1 MDVNVLRKPKIDSGK
16 RIRIIQRIFGYSALT
31 LIALFAMAP
40 LLWLFDISFRPKV
53 EIFNIPPAIL
63 TKGFF
68 GSFASYSLDSFIKSI
83 VRFNVHIGFLN
94 SAFIVVCGIF
104 FTLLVGSLASF
115 AFAFLKFPGRNVLF
129 IAVLA
134 TMMLPTG
141 TMLAPFYQVLRM
153 LGLTNN
159 LFGIIIPYAAGAWT
173 VFMIR
178 QYFVRLPYS
187 FVEAGIVDG
196 AGFYRVWWQIILPL
210 AKPAL
215 AAMAILQFRGIWND
229 FLLPMIVLRDDIY
242 HTLPI
247 KLQVMNSMNYDI
259 PYDAMM
265 ATSFITALIP
275 VIFFLI
281 FQRYFVE
288 GIAGGMKG

>member
-1 MDVNVLRKPKIDSGK
+1 VDVNVLKKPKISQDK
-16 RIRIIQRIFGYSALT
+16 RVRIVQRIIGYTILFLVAF
-31 LIALFAMAP
+31 FAMAP
-40 LLWLFDISFRPKV
+40 LLWLCDVSFRPKV
-53 EIFNIPPAIL
+53 EIFNVPPAIL
-63 TKGFF
+63 TRGFF
-68 GSFASYSLDSFIKSI
+68 GSFASYSLASFTVAIS
-83 VRFNVHIGFLN
+83 RYQVHVGFLN
-94 SAFIVVCGIF
+94 SAIIVVLGIF
-104 FTLLVGSLASF
+104 LTLLIGSLASF
-115 AFAFLKFPGRNVLF
+115 AFAFLKFPGRNVFF
-129 IAVLA
+129 IGILA

-141 TMLAPFYQVLRM
+141 TMLASFYQVLRTF
-153 LGLTNN
+153 GLTNN

-173 VFMIR
+173 VFMMR

-229 FLLPMIVLRDDIY
+229 FLMPMIVLRSEALY
-242 HTLPI
+242 TLPI
-247 KLQVMNSMNYDI
+247 KLQVMASTNFEI

-265 ATSFITALIP
+265 STSFITAIIP
-275 VIFFLI
+275 VIFFII

>member
-1 MDVNVLRKPKIDSGK
+1 MDVTVLKKPKIDTRK
-16 RIRIIQRIFGYSALT
+16 KIRIIQRITGYSVLC
-31 LIALFAMAP
+31 LLALFTMSP
-40 LLWLFDISFRPKV
+40 LIWLFDVSFRPKV
-53 EIFNIPPAIL
+53 EIFNIPPAMF

-68 GSFASYSLDSFIKSI
+68 GSFASYSLDSFVVAIN
-83 VRFNVHIGFLN
+83 RYNVHIGFLN
-94 SAFIVVCGIF
+94 STIIVILGIF
-104 FTLLVGSLASF
+104 LSLLVASLCSF
-115 AFAFLKFPGRNVLF
+115 AFAFLKFPGRNAMF
-129 IAVLA
+129 IGILA

-141 TMLAPFYQVLRM
+141 TMLASFYQVLRT

-159 LFGIIIPYAAGAWT
+159 LFGIIIPYAASAWT

-187 FVEAGIVDG
+187 FIEAGIVDG
-196 AGFYRVWWQIILPL
+196 AGYYRVWWQIIMPL

-229 FLLPMIVLRDDIY
+229 FLIPMIVLRSEELY
-242 HTLPI
+242 TLPI
-247 KLQVMNSMNYDI
+247 KLQVMASTNFEV

-265 ATSFITALIP
+265 ATSFITAIIP
-275 VIFFLI
+275 VIFFI
-281 FQRYFVE
+281 VFQRYFVE

>member
-1 MDVNVLRKPKIDSGK
+1 MDVNVLKKPKVDIGK
-16 RIRIIQRIFGYSALT
+16 RLRMLQRILGYTVLSAL
-31 LIALFAMAP
+31 ALFTMAP
-40 LLWLFDISFRPKV
+40 LVWLFDVSFRPKV
-53 EIFNIPPAIL
+53 EIFNVPPAMF

-68 GSFASYSLDSFIKSI
+68 GSFASYSLDSFVTSFD
-83 VRFNVHIGFLN
+83 RFHVHIGFLN
-94 SAFIVVCGIF
+94 SSFIVIF
-104 FTLLVGSLASF
+104 GVFLSLLIASLCSF
-115 AFAFLKFPGRNVLF
+115 AFAFLKFPGRNVMF
-129 IAVLA
+129 ICILA

-141 TMLAPFYQVLRM
+141 TMIAPFYQVLRT

-159 LFGIIIPYAAGAWT
+159 LFGIIIPYASGAWT

-187 FVEAGIVDG
+187 FIEAGIVDG

-229 FLLPMIVLRDDIY
+229 FLMPMIVLRDESLF
-242 HTLPI
+242 TLPI
-247 KLQVMNSMNYDI
+247 NLQVMNSMNVDV
-259 PYDAMM
+259 PYHAMM
-265 ATSFITALIP
+265 STSFITAIVP
-275 VIFFLI
+275 VLFFVF

>member
-1 MDVNVLRKPKIDSGK
+1 MDVNVLKKPKADYAR
-16 RIRIIQRIFGYSALT
+16 RIRIVQRVIGYTVLAL
-31 LIALFAMAP
+31 LALATMTP
-40 LLWLFDISFRPKV
+40 LLWLFDVSFRPKV
-53 EIFNIPPAIL
+53 EIFNVPPAIF

-68 GSFASYSLDSFIKSI
+68 GSFASYSWDSFAVAFS
-83 VRFNVHIGFLN
+83 RFGAHIGFLN
-94 SAFIVVCGIF
+94 SSIIVIFGVFIS
-104 FTLLVGSLASF
+104 LLIASLCSF

-129 IAVLA
+129 IGILA

-141 TMLAPFYQVLRM
+141 TMLAPFYQVLRT

-159 LFGIIIPYAAGAWT
+159 LFGIILPYAASAWT

-187 FVEAGIVDG
+187 FIEAGIVDG

-229 FLLPMIVLRDDIY
+229 FLMPMIVLRSEELY
-242 HTLPI
+242 TLPI
-247 KLQVMNSMNYDI
+247 KLQVMASTNINI

-275 VIFFLI
+275 VIFFIL

>member
-1 MDVNVLRKPKIDSGK
+1 VDVNVLKKPRVDYGK
-16 RIRIIQRIFGYSALT
+16 RMRIVQRVIGYTVLT
-31 LIALFAMAP
+31 LLALLAMAP
-40 LLWLFDISFRPKV
+40 LIWLFDVSFRPKV
-53 EIFNIPPAIL
+53 EIFNVPPAIF

-68 GSFASYSLDSFIKSI
+68 GSFATYSLASFATSI
-83 VRFNVHIGFLN
+83 NRFNVHIGFLN
-94 SAFIVVCGIF
+94 STIIVISGIF
-104 FTLLVGSLASF
+104 LTLLIASLCSF

-129 IAVLA
+129 IGILA

-141 TMLAPFYQVLRM
+141 TMLAPFYQVLRT

-159 LFGIIIPYAAGAWT
+159 LLGIIIPYAASAYT
-173 VFMIR
+173 VFMMR

-187 FVEAGIVDG
+187 FIEAGIVDG
-196 AGFYRVWWQIILPL
+196 ASFYRVWWQIILPL

-229 FLLPMIVLRDDIY
+229 FLMPMIVLRNEELF
-242 HTLPI
+242 TLPI
-247 KLQVMNSMNYDI
+247 KLQVMASTNIDI

-265 ATSFITALIP
+265 ATSFITAIIP
-275 VIFFLI
+275 VLFFIL

>member
-1 MDVNVLRKPKIDSGK
+1 MDVNVLKKPKNVNGN
-16 RIRIIQRIFGYSALT
+16 RFRIIQRVLGYSVLSLLALISMYP
-31 LIALFAMAP
+31 LI
-40 LLWLFDISFRPKV
+40 WLFDVSFRPQV
-53 EIFNIPPAIL
+53 EIFNVPPAIF

-68 GSFASYSLDSFIKSI
+68 GSFASYTLNSFAVAFS
-83 VRFNVHIGFLN
+83 RFNVHIGFLN
-94 SAFIVVCGIF
+94 SAFVVVFGIF
-104 FTLLVGSLASF
+104 LTLMVASLASF
-115 AFAFLKFPGRNVLF
+115 AFSFLKFPGRNVLF
-129 IAVLA
+129 IGVLA

-141 TMLAPFYQVLRM
+141 TMLAPYYQVLRTI
-153 LGLTNN
+153 GLTNS
-159 LFGIIIPYAAGAWT
+159 LWGIIIPYAGSAYT
-173 VFMIR
+173 VFLMR

-229 FLLPMIVLRDDIY
+229 FLIPMIVLKNERFY
-242 HTLPI
+242 TLPI
-247 KLQVMNSMNYDI
+247 LLQVMNSTNI
-259 PYDAMM
+259 NVPFDAMM
-265 ATSFITALIP
+265 ATSFITAIIP
-275 VIFFLI
+275 VIFFIL